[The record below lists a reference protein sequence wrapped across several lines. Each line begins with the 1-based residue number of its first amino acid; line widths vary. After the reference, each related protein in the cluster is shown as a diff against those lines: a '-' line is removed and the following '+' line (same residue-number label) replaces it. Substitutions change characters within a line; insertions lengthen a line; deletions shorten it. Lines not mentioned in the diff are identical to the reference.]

1 MIRMQ
6 TRTWNNLI
14 IFVMLGMLVLF
25 FVLNQKINTPQ
36 GVPAQLLIPHEMQ
49 LTRWQ
54 GAGVDLQRNS
64 QGRFSQSQIPF
75 QTQSSLQQTN
85 QQTTQLSYTAINRLL
100 AGWESAVISSVPLT
114 PEQIEEISFIE
125 AQPALPV
132 VLTTVE
138 YADTQLSRE
147 IAINVIRLPQ
157 YTLLQLNER
166 YYVLLKPEDVY
177 LIP

>member
-36 GVPAQLLIPHEMQ
+36 DVPAQLLIPHEMQ

-54 GAGVDLQRNS
+54 GAGIDLQRNT
-64 QGRFSQSQIPF
+64 QGRFSQSQIAF
-75 QTQSSLQQTN
+75 QTQQPL
-85 QQTTQLSYTAINRLL
+85 QLSDTAINRLL
-100 AGWESAVISSVPLT
+100 AAWESAVISSKPLT
-114 PEQIEEISFIE
+114 LEQIAEISFTE

-138 YADTQLSRE
+138 FADSQLRRE

-166 YYVLLKPEDVY
+166 YYVLLKPEGVY